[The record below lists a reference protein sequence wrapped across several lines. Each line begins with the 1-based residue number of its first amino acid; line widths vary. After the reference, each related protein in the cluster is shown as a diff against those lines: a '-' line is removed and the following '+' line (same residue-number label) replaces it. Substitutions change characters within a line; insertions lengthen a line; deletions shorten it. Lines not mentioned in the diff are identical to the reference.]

1 MHADS
6 LPTGTPSSLEGHDAD
21 DSAHFDAGDRGCGDG
36 LAKELR
42 QRIDAV
48 AVGERLTVTV
58 RDPSAK
64 ADVPSVARML
74 GHRVLSEEPSS
85 DGRLV
90 ITLERGDV
98 RKADL

>member
-6 LPTGTPSSLEGHDAD
+6 KPTGTPSSPEGHDAD
-21 DSAHFDAGDRGCGDG
+21 EITHFDAGDRGCGDG
-36 LAKELR
+36 LAQELR

-48 AVGERLTVTV
+48 AIGQPLRVTV

-74 GHRVLSEEPSS
+74 GHRVLSAEPFS